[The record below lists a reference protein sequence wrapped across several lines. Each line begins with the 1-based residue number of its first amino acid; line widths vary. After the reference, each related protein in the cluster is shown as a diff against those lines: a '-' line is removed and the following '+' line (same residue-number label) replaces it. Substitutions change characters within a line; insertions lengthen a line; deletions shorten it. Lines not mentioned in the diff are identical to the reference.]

1 MSTASINKTPFL
13 WCQFY
18 DCILQASSLLAIK
31 LNSIYEWQPWLV
43 LPHSNILII
52 YSLWSAS
59 PPVWP
64 DWATF
69 WSLWQQ
75 LICPNLPHSLAIFV
89 KVSKSIIFLV
99 KSFWAT
105 FMDIWQYFSGHTDRH
120 ILKLHC
126 CNGGIHNNITVI
138 EGHLKKGNYDDDDNN
153 DDGINP
159 LC

>member
-1 MSTASINKTPFL
+1 MCAVMSTASINKTPFL

-89 KVSKSIIFLV
+89 KVSKSIIFLL
-99 KSFWAT
+99 KSFLLNFYRVLAIFFW
-105 FMDIWQYFSGHTDRH
+105 S
-120 ILKLHC
+120 HC
-126 CNGGIHNNITVI
+126 LRLEVWTSLNNKVI
-138 EGHLKKGNYDDDDNN
+138 EMRYRFWKSTNLLAFG
-153 DDGINP
+153 
-159 LC
+159 